1 MCYGPECCIYLFIVN
16 TAWILT
22 SSLPRRHYSLCT
34 NEPFLLSPERL
45 NLCLKGCALSDSN
58 SYNEQKIVSVF
69 FWKDPPGV
77 EGSDN
82 SLHLSVPLY
91 CNLFSPFT
99 SKTTC
104 NISMKAFWYRI
115 YPIRMYSHA
124 NYIPIYKNQLLNPE
138 SQKLLLYL
146 SFGLLAW
153 FKPHFVHLCKT
164 TLQICSDVQLC
175 SMH

>member
-16 TAWILT
+16 TTWILT

-82 SLHLSVPLY
+82 SLLWILCICQCHFIAIYFPLLPQRQHATSAWK
-91 CNLFSPFT
+91 LFDIEFIPLGCTVMQITFQFT
-99 SKTTC
+99 KTSFSIQNHKNC
-104 NISMKAFWYRI
+104 FYI
-115 YPIRMYSHA
+115 Y
-124 NYIPIYKNQLLNPE
+124 LLG
-138 SQKLLLYL
+138 
-146 SFGLLAW
+146 F
-153 FKPHFVHLCKT
+153 
-164 TLQICSDVQLC
+164 
-175 SMH
+175 